1 MFEKYIAAFHVYLL
15 TVTQTKK
22 KLGQIMNN
30 KSSYSMLIENVTKN
44 SKKII
49 VPLKEKNKF

>member
-22 KLGQIMNN
+22 TRTNN
-30 KSSYSMLIENVTKN
+30 KSSYLMLIENVTKN